1 MILRHTNIYYGWF
14 VVIGSALL
22 VFGITGGQFSF
33 GVFLK
38 PMTEEFGWSRATLS
52 LAFGVTFMISG
63 LLRPVAGYIAD
74 RYSPKTAAISGAL
87 IMGVMLLVL
96 PLIGNLAQ
104 LYLVFAVM
112 SVGITLGT
120 GPILTKVV
128 SSWFLHR
135 RGLTIGLVNGASSVG
150 GMILVPAATTFL
162 VLFDWREAYLFLG
175 LLLVI
180 LIAPL
185 GFLFIRNRP
194 EEMGLQPQGAPPSSG
209 SKEHPDGGGQLTM
222 FGRDATFREALG
234 TPLFQRLTF
243 GYFV

>member
-1 MILRHTNIYYGWF
+1 
-14 VVIGSALL
+14 
-22 VFGITGGQFSF
+22 
-33 GVFLK
+33 
-38 PMTEEFGWSRATLS
+38 
-52 LAFGVTFMISG
+52 
-63 LLRPVAGYIAD
+63 
-74 RYSPKTAAISGAL
+74 
-87 IMGVMLLVL
+87 
-96 PLIGNLAQ
+96 
-104 LYLVFAVM
+104 M

-135 RGLTIGLVNGASSVG
+135 RGLTLGLVNGAASVG

-185 GFLFIRNRP
+185 GFLLIKNKP
-194 EEMGLQPQGAPPSSG
+194 EDVGLQPQRAPASSV
-209 SKEHPDGGGQLTM
+209 SSQHPDGGGPVSM